1 MTFLMFCKQLFQ
13 KRNIE
18 RPTTTTS
25 LVGVQS
31 DGKVVQTHHVCCY
44 EQGYYAKL
52 FKKALKR

>member
-1 MTFLMFCKQLFQ
+1 MFCKQLFK

-18 RPTTTTS
+18 RTMTTTS

-44 EQGYYAKL
+44 EQCYYAKL